1 MTSADAGPDASP
13 GDASHHALLSLHAR
27 AGTFGGAHPGTDTEF
42 GPGNTGLALSTL
54 ADAPVDEVP
63 LGTRLDVLHALAR
76 ADFPDYDKHQAE
88 YVRLAA
94 SIGGPHGLDAETV
107 LDDLKSVAQRD
118 QNLAATPTGQ
128 TLPHHATAFVGD
140 DVCHTARV
148 RVDGKPA
155 AWIFS
160 EFETDAPFADLADW
174 ANPRTWPTRAPLLFK
189 KMDLVGGFTTLT
201 GIEADPHWR
210 GEFLEEVLL
219 VDRLRTNLD
228 CAYFAQPGRAVG
240 MTYDLISSVDD
251 RITVDRGFLLA
262 TDIGEGYHRV
272 KALKIVGFRDQEWDT
287 VAQFVCPLWTDWV
300 RQAVRGG
307 TTSTPKEPTEN
318 PIPTTDPS
326 GPQTPSGPTVPEDDV
341 LDEWVDF
348 FADAAKTYAHLVSDV
363 ARKSVAG
370 GYKLP
375 DMARDGAR
383 YWSQLAKDWSRAWA
397 FGLEMMQDMAEDGPD
412 VRLKPPHPD
421 RSWRRQP
428 EETAPTTYAATSGA
442 GGDGTAMD
450 AGGTT
455 IPTPGMVTGTAI
467 TASALTSIGSGGATI
482 PASHV
487 TVLPTTRGD
496 GTPAVR
502 VTITSSVGTPPGLYV
517 GRLSVAGGPSI
528 PVQIYV
534 SRAVAGSP

>member
-1 MTSADAGPDASP
+1 
-13 GDASHHALLSLHAR
+13 
-27 AGTFGGAHPGTDTEF
+27 AHPGTDTGF

-54 ADAPVDEVP
+54 ADAPVDVVP
-63 LGTRLDVLHALAR
+63 LGARLDVLHALAR
-76 ADFPDYDKHQAE
+76 ADLPDYDKHEAE

-94 SIGGPHGLDAETV
+94 SIGAPHGLDAQTI
-107 LDDLKSVAQRD
+107 LDDLKAVAQGD
-118 QNLAATPTGQ
+118 QDLAATPTGQ

-189 KMDLVGGFTTLT
+189 KMDLVGGFATLT

-210 GEFLEEVLL
+210 GDFLEEVLL

-228 CAYFAQPGRAVG
+228 CAYFVQPGRAVG

-251 RITVDRGFLLA
+251 QITVDRGFLLA
-262 TDIGEGYHRV
+262 TDIGGGYHRV

-287 VAQFVCPLWTDWV
+287 VAQFVCPMWTDWV

-307 TTSTPKEPTEN
+307 TTSTPKDPGEN
-318 PIPTTDPS
+318 PTPTTDPG
-326 GPQTPSGPTVPEDDV
+326 GPQTPPGPTVPEDDV

-348 FADAAKTYAHLVSDV
+348 FAEAAKTYAHLVSDV

-412 VRLKPPHPD
+412 VTLRPPDPD
-421 RSWRRQP
+421 RSWRGGRPDQP
-428 EETAPTTYAATSGA
+428 QQAGYASAAASQA
-442 GGDGTAMD
+442 AMD
-450 AGGTT
+450 DEGTT
-455 IPTPGMVTGTAI
+455 VPIP
-467 TASALTSIGSGGATI
+467 ASAAGSSVTVSDLASIGAGGATI
-482 PASHV
+482 PSSGLTV
-487 TVLPTTRGD
+487 TPTTLGD
-496 GTPAVR
+496 GTPALRLTVR
-502 VTITSSVGTPPGLYV
+502 TSESPPGLYV
-517 GRLSVAGGPSI
+517 GRLTVAGGPTV